1 MILFQPIAH
10 FLLILKPTVSTT
22 TEYWHSKYYIIWNNE
37 TRQVFWLLQ
46 DSTVVIAIC
55 MFNSNRVNFVTAILI
70 CPAKNDLIS
79 LFFNHFIM
87 IIELH
92 IYSIVHRNSS
102 SNVNNKINR
111 TIGVLVLIII
121 FVEKRNIIIT
131 DDHNGII
138 YIFVYCVLEMQL
150 YWLFFA
156 YFIGTRS
163 SDGSGIRNKNFG
175 IRQKMGLFWI
185 KGFFAKYLA
194 HIVMIYQSHVAP
206 LKKSW
211 ITMMTFWEKIKK
223 IL

>member
-1 MILFQPIAH
+1 M
-10 FLLILKPTVSTT
+10 
-22 TEYWHSKYYIIWNNE
+22 
-37 TRQVFWLLQ
+37 LQ

-111 TIGVLVLIII
+111 TIGVLVLIIL

-175 IRQKMGLFWI
+175 IRQKMGLFSLN
-185 KGFFAKYLA
+185 KGFLCKIFGTYSNDL
-194 HIVMIYQSHVAP
+194 S
-206 LKKSW
+206 KSRG
-211 ITMMTFWEKIKK
+211 TFKK
-223 IL
+223 IMNYYDDILGKN